1 MADAV
6 VGDDVLGDDPTVKQ
20 LESMVAEMCGKE
32 SGLFVPSGTMSN
44 AVALK
49 THTDPGDES
58 LLSAIAI
65 FTSMRWGCAALCG
78 SSIALPRGYERTV
91 DAGSCSKRNTQTKG
105 ISISLSRWKPRL
117 CRKYCES
124 WR

>member
-20 LESMVAEMCGKE
+20 LESMGAEMCGKE

-49 THTDPGDES
+49 THTDPGDE
-58 LLSAIAI
+58 II
-65 FTSMRWGCAALCG
+65 T
-78 SSIALPRGYERTV
+78 
-91 DAGSCSKRNTQTKG
+91 
-105 ISISLSRWKPRL
+105 
-117 CRKYCES
+117 
-124 WR
+124 